1 MNNQLIE
8 GVNEAVS
15 SIYYNSINKDGVTTS
30 SRYSIN
36 KILQEE
42 KTHLWNLPKMST
54 NEDNYTI
61 LNFNFKRNLT
71 NKEKLNWLNNW
82 VIEAE
87 QGWLPTQSRNSSV
100 ILTMRAKSLWNYSTF
115 PQPNLIKQ
123 LLTNLSS
130 TEPIQRTLSNSISDC
145 ARGIGAHSI
154 YTGTVDLCTKI
165 FQGLCAIKWWNP
177 NIYRMRTL
185 IHCST

>member
-1 MNNQLIE
+1 MKRFLP
-8 GVNEAVS
+8 S
-15 SIYYNSINKDGVTTS
+15 TTIPQTKTEEQQAPGIQS
-30 SRYSIN
+30 KC

-82 VIEAE
+82 VIKAK
-87 QGWLPTQSRNSSV
+87 QGWLLTQSRNSSV

-130 TEPIQRTLSNSISDC
+130 MEPKFKT
-145 ARGIGAHSI
+145 AYTFKFYIG
-154 YTGTVDLCTKI
+154 LCTWDWSS
-165 FQGLCAIKWWNP
+165 FYL
-177 NIYRMRTL
+177 YRNCGSV
-185 IHCST
+185 H

>member
-1 MNNQLIE
+1 MKRFLL
-8 GVNEAVS
+8 S
-15 SIYYNSINKDGVTTS
+15 SYNNSINKDGGTTS
-30 SRYSIN
+30 SRHSIEVQNSAGRKDTLMKPAKDVN
-36 KILQEE
+36 KWGQLYDIKFQ
-42 KTHLWNLPKMST
+42 LPKKLD
-54 NEDNYTI
+54 EQRI
-61 LNFNFKRNLT
+61 
-71 NKEKLNWLNNW
+71 KLNWLNNW

-123 LLTNLSS
+123 LLRNLSS
-130 TEPIQRTLSNSISDC
+130 TEPIQPTLSNSISDC

-154 YTGTVDLCTKI
+154 YTGTVDLCTKF
-165 FQGLCAIKWWNP
+165 FQGLGAIKWWNP
-177 NIYRMRTL
+177 NNYRMRTL